1 MSGKLDSKIALITGG
16 SKGIGLAIAKK
27 LLAEGASVAIC
38 GRSAGTLDAAAK
50 VLAKDHGDA
59 RVAAIRA
66 DVSKLGDVRA
76 LIAEVKKRFGGLD
89 ILVNNAGV
97 GVFKSVGEL
106 QPAEWHSMLDTNLSG
121 MYYCC
126 HEALPLLKESKSAF
140 IFNIGSL
147 AGRYASAGGAGYNAT
162 KFGVVGF
169 SEALMLDHRQ
179 DGVRVTCV
187 MPGSVDTGFGHP
199 DTSKENAHPWK
210 IQPDDIADTVL
221 HLLQLPER
229 TLVSKVE
236 IRPSQPPKK

>member
-38 GRSAGTLDAAAK
+38 GRDTATLDAAAK
-50 VLAKDHGDA
+50 ALAKAGGEAH
-59 RVAAIRA
+59 VAAIHA
-66 DVSKLGDVRA
+66 DVSKLDDVRS

-97 GVFKSVGEL
+97 GVFKSVAEL
-106 QPAEWHSMLDTNLSG
+106 QPEEWHSMLDTNLSG

-126 HEALPLLKESKSAF
+126 HEALPLLKASKSAF

-147 AGRYASAGGAGYNAT
+147 AGRYANAGGAGYNAS

-187 MPGSVDTGFGHP
+187 MPGSVDTSFGNSE
-199 DTSKENAHPWK
+199 TGKPWK
-210 IQPDDIADTVL
+210 IQPEDIADTVL
-221 HLLQLPER
+221 HLLALPER

-236 IRPSQPPKK
+236 VRPSRPPQK